1 MQIKKHLYVWVLLC
15 LALLWSSALAQPQI
29 SGPQSGTLGPG
40 TYLVVG
46 DIRVATGTT
55 LTVAPGTTFLHN
67 GHWYWWI
74 SGQLIAQGTATDSI
88 KFLRQQPVPEHCW
101 GGIRFQIGA
110 AWGSEI
116 DYCVIDY
123 AVIPAGTPSS
133 YLGGGLF
140 SDGVPLAVQHSRI
153 SNCDA
158 YWGGGGMYVRNT
170 DGFLVANCLIVDN
183 EATLGSNGGGIYFY
197 NCIGAMIAHC
207 IIARNAATGT

>member
-1 MQIKKHLYVWVLLC
+1 MKTLLSG
-15 LALLWSSALAQPQI
+15 LLIILCFGNLALAQPQI
-29 SGPQSGTLGPG
+29 SGPLTGTLGPG

-46 DIRVATGTT
+46 DIRVPAGQTLTIMPGTT
-55 LTVAPGTTFLHN
+55 LLHN
-67 GHWYWWI
+67 GHYYWGI
-74 SGQLIAQGTATDSI
+74 FGQLHAVGTVTDSI

-101 GGIRFQIGA
+101 GGIRFQPGA
-110 AWGSEI
+110 SFDSEL

-123 AVIPAGTPSS
+123 ALIAAGTPSS

-140 SDGVPLAVQHSRI
+140 SDGVPLAVRNSRI

-158 YWGGGGMYVRNT
+158 YWGGGGIYVRNT
-170 DGFLVANCLIVDN
+170 DGFLVENCLIVDN

-197 NCIGAMIAHC
+197 NCIGAMVSHC